1 MIKKNYYL
9 KLFFILYLCLF
20 LIVIKYENS
29 LYNFIIGNKKRN
41 IGIIG
46 YTNDNNIGN
55 QLLKYSMDVL
65 LKRFGFNSTLI
76 SIKTKKNIH
85 INFLKKY
92 LNIKEIKNFYT
103 DIKKNDYD
111 FIIVDSDQVW
121 SYCFQYIL
129 EVGFLSFAK
138 NWDIKKIVYGA
149 SLGYEHWNVSRKIIN
164 SAQKLIK
171 QFSGVS
177 VREEQSIE
185 TINKFLGIRPQF
197 VLDPTFLLEK
207 DDYLKIVRDFKTNL
221 NINKDYLC
229 VYILDKSTT
238 KSNYINK
245 VSQLLNY
252 SVIDIKVRGKDFIE
266 KFIYSI
272 NISKS
277 VITDSF
283 HGTVFSII
291 FNKPFLTFINKKR
304 GKIRFDSL
312 GKIFNIENRFIYP
325 KKFEMSE
332 LNNFIM
338 NPAINITNFNNLKEK
353 SMDFLKK
360 YLEISK

>member
-1 MIKKNYYL
+1 MSKKNYYL
-9 KLFFILYLCLF
+9 KLFFILNFCLF

-29 LYNFIIGNKKRN
+29 LYNFIIGNNKRN

-121 SYCFQYIL
+121 SYCFKYIL

-238 KSNYINK
+238 KSNYINR
-245 VSQLLNY
+245 VSKLLNY
-252 SVIDIKVRGKDFIE
+252 SVIDIQVRGKDFIE
-266 KFIYSI
+266 NFIYSI

>member
-1 MIKKNYYL
+1 M
-9 KLFFILYLCLF
+9 
-20 LIVIKYENS
+20 
-29 LYNFIIGNKKRN
+29 
-41 IGIIG
+41 
-46 YTNDNNIGN
+46 
-55 QLLKYSMDVL
+55 
-65 LKRFGFNSTLI
+65 
-76 SIKTKKNIH
+76 
-85 INFLKKY
+85 
-92 LNIKEIKNFYT
+92 
-103 DIKKNDYD
+103 
-111 FIIVDSDQVW
+111 
-121 SYCFQYIL
+121 
-129 EVGFLSFAK
+129 
-138 NWDIKKIVYGA
+138 
-149 SLGYEHWNVSRKIIN
+149 
-164 SAQKLIK
+164 
-171 QFSGVS
+171 
-177 VREEQSIE
+177 
-185 TINKFLGIRPQF
+185 
-197 VLDPTFLLEK
+197 
-207 DDYLKIVRDFKTNL
+207 KIVRDFKTNL

>member
-1 MIKKNYYL
+1 M
-9 KLFFILYLCLF
+9 
-20 LIVIKYENS
+20 
-29 LYNFIIGNKKRN
+29 
-41 IGIIG
+41 
-46 YTNDNNIGN
+46 
-55 QLLKYSMDVL
+55 
-65 LKRFGFNSTLI
+65 
-76 SIKTKKNIH
+76 
-85 INFLKKY
+85 
-92 LNIKEIKNFYT
+92 
-103 DIKKNDYD
+103 
-111 FIIVDSDQVW
+111 
-121 SYCFQYIL
+121 
-129 EVGFLSFAK
+129 
-138 NWDIKKIVYGA
+138 
-149 SLGYEHWNVSRKIIN
+149 
-164 SAQKLIK
+164 
-171 QFSGVS
+171 
-177 VREEQSIE
+177 
-185 TINKFLGIRPQF
+185 
-197 VLDPTFLLEK
+197 
-207 DDYLKIVRDFKTNL
+207 KIVRDFKTNL

-338 NPAINITNFNNLKEK
+338 NPKKFEMSELNNFIMNPAINITNFNNLKEK